1 MKRFLAVLIIALI
14 STSSFAAGGMVQWKN
29 RLADDDITEVYQL
42 CQQLGVEDGT
52 TIEVE
57 QCANEEHC
65 VVIKVDCSLHDDEE
79 EG

>member
-1 MKRFLAVLIIALI
+1 MKRFLVVLMSALI
-14 STSSFAAGGMVQWKN
+14 STSSFAAGGMNQLKK

-42 CQQLGVEDGT
+42 CQQLGVDDGT

-65 VVIKVDCSLHDDEE
+65 VVIKVDCSLYDEDR
-79 EG
+79 G

>member
-1 MKRFLAVLIIALI
+1 MKRFLAVLVIALI
-14 STSSFAAGGMVQWKN
+14 STSSFAAGGMNQLKK

-42 CQQLGVEDGT
+42 CQQLGVEEGT

-65 VVIKVDCSLHDDEE
+65 VVIKVDCSLHDEE
-79 EG
+79 QS

>member
-1 MKRFLAVLIIALI
+1 MNRFLVALIIALI
-14 STSSFAAGGMVQWKN
+14 STSSFAAGGMNQLKK

-42 CQQLGVEDGT
+42 CQQLGVDDGT

-65 VVIKVDCSLHDDEE
+65 VVIKVDCSLYDEDQR
-79 EG
+79 

>member
-1 MKRFLAVLIIALI
+1 MKRFLVALTIALM
-14 STSSFAAGGMVQWKN
+14 STSSLAAGGMNQLKH

-79 EG
+79 G

>member
-1 MKRFLAVLIIALI
+1 MKRFLVVLMSALI
-14 STSSFAAGGMVQWKN
+14 STSSFAAGGMNQLKK

-42 CQQLGVEDGT
+42 CQQLGVDDGT

-65 VVIKVDCSLHDDEE
+65 VVIKVDCSLYDEDQR
-79 EG
+79 